1 MMIKPVAVAIA
12 VCLLASNAAAVEL
25 IPRKQGWG
33 GFINLGVGATE
44 VKNSMV
50 ATLLSGYIDVGP
62 EVIDD
67 LGSAAERESFALPVV
82 AGELSYVFNDSNTQ
96 IYLGNRLEDYV
107 RFDFTARAGIRHNID
122 GVGILGVSALK
133 SPVINSLEVWQDP
146 YQTGVKRETV
156 DRESVGARLI
166 WEGIMGTEFEFRISS
181 REIDIDKERSGQ
193 GLGLSM
199 ADQKLLDRNGDI
211 NQADL
216 KYALRVNEE
225 HGILMGFVF
234 TDNDLD
240 GKAMSNDGYAFSGT
254 HQWTM
259 ASGSRLIS
267 NFVYGSFEYDE
278 ENPIYGVTDEF
289 DRLAVSV
296 TYFRPAPF
304 GIKHWVL
311 NAGVVY
317 AEDDHDIDFYNSEI
331 SSVSVGMLRRF

>member
-1 MMIKPVAVAIA
+1 MIKPVAVAIA
-12 VCLLASNAAAVEL
+12 VSLLASNAAAVEL
-25 IPRKQGWG
+25 IPREQGWG

-50 ATLLSGYIDVGP
+50 ATLLGGEIDVGP

-67 LGSAAERESFALPVV
+67 LDSEAERESFALPVV

-96 IYLGNRLEDYV
+96 VYLGNRLEDYV

-133 SPVINSLEVWQDP
+133 SPVINSVEVWQDP

-156 DRESVGARLI
+156 DRESAGARLI
-166 WEGIMGTEFEFRISS
+166 WEGIMGTEFELRISS
-181 REIDIDKERSGQ
+181 REIEIDKERSGQ
-193 GLGLSM
+193 GFGLSM

-225 HGILMGFVF
+225 HAILMGFVF

-267 NFVYGSFEYDE
+267 NFVFGSFEYDE

-317 AEDDHDIDFYNSEI
+317 GEDDHDIDFYNSEI